1 MSGWT
6 YSKAGVD
13 LKVISELHGKV
24 LDIIRRV
31 NEYLGVSYGG
41 LGGYSTWVEVNKTK
55 LILHVDGVG
64 TKALVASKLG
74 NYRVLGWDSV
84 VINVNDVVCDGGRPL
99 ALVDYIAM
107 SRPDE
112 KAYEEVIEGI
122 VDAALTN
129 KLALLGGETAILPDL
144 MYGLD
149 VVCTVLAVKEFD
161 VVNKAR
167 EGDVVLGLLSNGIHA
182 NGYSLVRKVLEGSVG
197 YDVVVDGVRISDEV
211 LKPVRNYGPL
221 IIDAFS
227 SKLINSAAH
236 ITGGSFKKVRRV
248 LSNDLNIVIN
258 APKPPKIFEI
268 IMSLGRVSIEEMY
281 RVFNMGVGMVV
292 TLPEENLQDF
302 KYLAVKHNIDFVEV
316 GYVMRGSGKVIVKT
330 YYGDV
335 IEF

>member
-1 MSGWT
+1 
-6 YSKAGVD
+6 
-13 LKVISELHGKV
+13 
-24 LDIIRRV
+24 
-31 NEYLGVSYGG
+31 
-41 LGGYSTWVEVNKTK
+41 
-55 LILHVDGVG
+55 
-64 TKALVASKLG
+64 
-74 NYRVLGWDSV
+74 
-84 VINVNDVVCDGGRPL
+84 
-99 ALVDYIAM
+99 M

-248 LSNDLNIVIN
+248 LSNDLNIFIN

-268 IMSLGRVSIEEMY
+268 IMSLGRVSVEEMY

-302 KYLAVKHNIDFVEV
+302 KYLAVKHNVDFVEV
-316 GYVMRGSGKVIVKT
+316 GYVMKGSGKVIVKT

-335 IEF
+335 VEF

>member
-1 MSGWT
+1 MSSWT

-13 LKVISELHGKV
+13 LTVLSGLHRKV
-24 LDIIRRV
+24 LDKIRRV
-31 NEYLGVSYGG
+31 NECLGVSYGG
-41 LGGYSTWVEVNKTK
+41 LGGYSTWVNVNGTK

-74 NYRVLGWDSV
+74 SYRVLGWDSV
-84 VINVNDVVCDGGRPL
+84 VINVNDVVCDGGRPV
-99 ALVDYIAM
+99 ALVDYVAM

-112 KAYEEVIEGI
+112 GVYEEVIDGI
-122 VDAALTN
+122 IDAALTN
-129 KLALLGGETAILPDL
+129 KLVLLGGETAILPDL
-144 MYGLD
+144 IHGLD
-149 VVCTVLAVKEFD
+149 VVCTVLAVKDFD

-182 NGYSLVRKVLEGSVG
+182 NGYSLVRKVLESTVG
-197 YDVVVDGVRISDEV
+197 YHAVVDGVKISEEV
-211 LKPVRNYGPL
+211 LKPVMNYGPL

-236 ITGGSFKKVRRV
+236 ITGGSFKKVRRL

-258 APKPPKIFEI
+258 TPKPPKIFEI

-292 TLPEENLQDF
+292 TLPEVNLQDF
-302 KYLAVKHNIDFVEV
+302 KYLATKHNVDFVEV
-316 GYVMRGSGKVIVKT
+316 GYVMRGSGKVVVKT

-335 IEF
+335 LEF